1 MKQTGTD
8 LQLDRRSVLLLGM
21 AGAAAAIVGP
31 GAGALAADVPVQQL
45 APGVTLKVLKEVDS
59 RIPGYSKVRL
69 GELTFEPGSTF
80 GPETL
85 KSISVC
91 EISGGPLEVHFEG
104 QEPFTLQPGDIY
116 NCNVGLVETDM
127 NKGSARCI
135 MRFVELD
142 PA

>member
-8 LQLDRRSVLLLGM
+8 LQLDRRSALLLGI
-21 AGAAAAIVGP
+21 AGAAAAIVGTGP
-31 GAGALAADVPVQQL
+31 HALAADVPVQQV
-45 APGVTLKVLKEVDS
+45 APGVTLKIRKEVDS
-59 RIPGYSKVRL
+59 QIPGYSKARL
-69 GELTFEPGSTF
+69 GELTFKPGSKF

-85 KSISVC
+85 KSVSVC

-116 NCNVGLVETDM
+116 TCNVGLVETDI